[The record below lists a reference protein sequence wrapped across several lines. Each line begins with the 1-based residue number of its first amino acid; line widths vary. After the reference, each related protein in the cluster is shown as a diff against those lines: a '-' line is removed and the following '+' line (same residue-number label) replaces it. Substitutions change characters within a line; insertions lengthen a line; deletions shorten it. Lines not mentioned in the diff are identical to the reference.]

1 MLRRLV
7 RSRRRSF
14 RFLFARV
21 RSDIE
26 HAAAFGGHCAVRWR
40 GRATASGALKPALA
54 CLLLASGCDRAPA
67 PAPAP
72 ETQPSA
78 EARSGL
84 ELAAAPAVPT
94 NTRPPAPPPL
104 STDSWIVELPVPGFE
119 SAVVVP
125 PQGIRAPRA
134 VVVALHGY
142 GDRPDWQC
150 GAWTGVTEAKVFVLC
165 PRGIPLPNPP
175 GNFSYGSL
183 LDTER
188 EVLGAIAALEQRFSG
203 YVGNE
208 HVLVGYSLGAS
219 RAAQLAARN
228 PKRFRRVALVEGG
241 SGEWSR
247 GASRSFQ
254 QGGGER
260 VLLVCSQAGCEGRLR
275 ALGRQSQGPS
285 TEVRVEYLGPLGHT
299 MGPKVTAQLK
309 EPWRWLAQGWLP

>member
-1 MLRRLV
+1 ML
-7 RSRRRSF
+7 
-14 RFLFARV
+14 
-21 RSDIE
+21 
-26 HAAAFGGHCAVRWR
+26 AA
-40 GRATASGALKPALA
+40 
-54 CLLLASGCDRAPA
+54 GCDRAPA
-67 PAPAP
+67 PAPETASAP
-72 ETQPSA
+72 ETQPSS
-78 EARSGL
+78 EGRPES
-84 ELAAAPAVPT
+84 ELGVAPAAPT
-94 NTRPPAPPPL
+94 SPPAPVLPPL
-104 STDSWIVELPVPGFE
+104 RTDNWIVELPVAGFG

-150 GAWTGVTEAKVFVLC
+150 GAWTGVTDAKVFVLC
-165 PRGIPLPNPP
+165 PRGIALPNPP

-188 EVLGAIAALEQRFSG
+188 EVLGALAALEQRFSG
-203 YVGNE
+203 YVGTE

-228 PKRFRRVALVEGG
+228 PKRFPRVALIEGG

-275 ALGRQSQGPS
+275 ALGRQSQGPN

-299 MGPKVTAQLK
+299 MGPKVTAKLK
-309 EPWRWLAQGWLP
+309 EPWRWLAADWLASGPPHP